1 MNPGLHHGAVHAAIV
16 LAAAICANAAVAATY
31 VSWES
36 VPMTRSGDT
45 VATDGTLVCAWCQ
58 ANDSVTNTVNGV
70 PFVGRQDVAGCA
82 DFGLSGEWFW
92 DLGGTAPYDVG
103 GAWSNLLSH
112 GWWGR
117 GGDNGE
123 YELQLKRLTP
133 GATYQVQ
140 FILCSQKT
148 DNAASAGHTEV
159 WAPGGG
165 SVSAQAAGYGGSL
178 VGTFVAESATE
189 SFLLQYADG
198 PTPFFN
204 AIQVRKI
211 VSGSLPSIGS
221 LSASSERW
229 TATITLADVGM
240 GTDEDGN
247 PATKYSVSYRLDD
260 GEAKTVLQNQT
271 GETVSF
277 DIPNLRDGDHV
288 CSVWIETDR
297 GKTSEPASVAFE
309 IFALEG
315 DFNWLK
321 TTIESASD
329 GDTVSIPRGIYA
341 ATSAIAVTATDLTVV
356 SRDGKA
362 KTILDGGSACGLF
375 NVTGTGFSVRGV
387 TFKNG
392 RSDKGGAIKLDG
404 AAVVSTAKIA
414 DCDFADCTARY
425 GGAVYAL
432 DETHADFDA
441 RSECGLVDG
450 CSFVRCGTSW
460 TDMWNAGGAIYGSLW
475 IEDSAFDACYVEPT
489 VSRGQTSVAAT
500 SHATV
505 SNCVFRNQT
514 LRQYGGG
521 LAGTS
526 FGLNNQDCPRGA
538 VRLVGCTICGNEL
551 ASSNVGLFY
560 GRVRVDRCVVSNT
573 TTTINTSSS
582 GSNLPSLYRSPD
594 LAASQISS
602 TLFVDNRCPFKL
614 GAAPALVNCTFVR
627 NVGGLAYFQSDS
639 SVPAITNCLFWDN
652 LPKADGWPWNRS
664 YKGAPGLYW
673 CENPVDNNPPLP
685 SVIHIANTV
694 IEGGSTNAVSAV
706 LGLDPSGAS
715 LRITAACDADG
726 GRGIRFDKAAN
737 ENWRPR
743 AKSPLTNAGVFFG
756 WMAGARDLAGRPR
769 AHGGGPEIGC
779 YEHFGEPPGVLVL
792 R

>member
-1 MNPGLHHGAVHAAIV
+1 MNTRFLIAF
-16 LAAAICANAAVAATY
+16 AAAICANAADAATY

-70 PFVGRQDVAGCA
+70 PFVGRQDVAGCG
-82 DFGLSGEWFW
+82 DFALSGEWFW
-92 DLGGTAPYDVG
+92 DLGGTAPYGVEG
-103 GAWSNLLSH
+103 SWSNLLSH

-117 GGDNGE
+117 GGANGE

-148 DNAASAGHTEV
+148 ENAASAGHTEV

-211 VSGSLPSIGS
+211 VSGYLPSIGS

-260 GEAKTVLQNQT
+260 GEAKTVLRDQT

-297 GKTSEPASVAFE
+297 GKTSVPASVAFE

-341 ATSAIAVTATDLTVV
+341 ATSAIAVTASGLTVV

-414 DCDFADCTARY
+414 DCDFVDCTARY

-538 VRLVGCTICGNEL
+538 VRLVGCTVCGNEL

-594 LAASQISS
+594 LAASRISS

-614 GAAPALVNCTFVR
+614 GGAPALVNCTFVR

-652 LPKADGWPWNRS
+652 LPKSDGWPWNRR

-673 CENPVDNNPPLP
+673 CENPVDNNPLLP

-694 IEGGSTNAVSAV
+694 IEGGSTNAVSDV

-715 LRITAACDADG
+715 MRITAACDADG

-743 AKSPLTNAGVFFG
+743 EASPLTDAGVLCD
-756 WMAGARDLAGRPR
+756 WMSGARDLAGKPR
-769 AHGGGPEIGC
+769 AFGAAPDVGC
-779 YEHFGEPPGVLVL
+779 YEHIGEPPSVLVF

>member
-341 ATSAIAVTATDLTVV
+341 ATSAIAVTAADLTVV

-392 RSDKGGAIKLDG
+392 RSTGVRSSGAEPPG
-404 AAVVSTAKIA
+404 PTCGTPA
-414 DCDFADCTARY
+414 
-425 GGAVYAL
+425 
-432 DETHADFDA
+432 A
-441 RSECGLVDG
+441 RST
-450 CSFVRCGTSW
+450 VRS
-460 TDMWNAGGAIYGSLW
+460 GSRTRR
-475 IEDSAFDACYVEPT
+475 STP
-489 VSRGQTSVAAT
+489 AT
-500 SHATV
+500 S
-505 SNCVFRNQT
+505 NR
-514 LRQYGGG
+514 
-521 LAGTS
+521 
-526 FGLNNQDCPRGA
+526 
-538 VRLVGCTICGNEL
+538 
-551 ASSNVGLFY
+551 
-560 GRVRVDRCVVSNT
+560 
-573 TTTINTSSS
+573 
-582 GSNLPSLYRSPD
+582 PS
-594 LAASQISS
+594 
-602 TLFVDNRCPFKL
+602 
-614 GAAPALVNCTFVR
+614 
-627 NVGGLAYFQSDS
+627 
-639 SVPAITNCLFWDN
+639 
-652 LPKADGWPWNRS
+652 
-664 YKGAPGLYW
+664 
-673 CENPVDNNPPLP
+673 
-685 SVIHIANTV
+685 
-694 IEGGSTNAVSAV
+694 
-706 LGLDPSGAS
+706 
-715 LRITAACDADG
+715 
-726 GRGIRFDKAAN
+726 
-737 ENWRPR
+737 
-743 AKSPLTNAGVFFG
+743 
-756 WMAGARDLAGRPR
+756 AGARPPSPRRATRPSR
-769 AHGGGPEIGC
+769 TASSGTRRSASTAAVWPA
-779 YEHFGEPPGVLVL
+779 
-792 R
+792 RRSA